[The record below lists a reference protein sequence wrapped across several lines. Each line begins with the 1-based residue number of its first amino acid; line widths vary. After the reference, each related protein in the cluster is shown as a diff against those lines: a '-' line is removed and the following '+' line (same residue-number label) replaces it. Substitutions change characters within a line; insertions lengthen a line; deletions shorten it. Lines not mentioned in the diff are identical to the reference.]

1 MLSTASWIPA
11 LISPLLRARSMVK
24 QEGEFKPPKETE
36 SSCVGGAGGKTF
48 APSIFSL
55 EDLSVEVIKQ
65 RLKGS

>member
-1 MLSTASWIPA
+1 
-11 LISPLLRARSMVK
+11 MVK